1 MLKHLRVIDM
11 SFVFHSYNEYQIL
24 QYTNGEL
31 LILHDSIIL
40 VTLTFEEYNLVSP
53 SRPVHQNLG

>member
-1 MLKHLRVIDM
+1 M
-11 SFVFHSYNEYQIL
+11 SFVFPSYNEYQIL